1 MPSNPPQTQAAEAAR
16 TGPVGRGAYVVKSG
30 DGMESIAYAHGFF
43 WQTLWDDP
51 ANAEL
56 KEVRK
61 DPNVLLP
68 GDLVTIM
75 AKRLKTVEKADTQR
89 HRFRRKGV
97 PHVLKVQFLDW
108 KGEPRANKSARINVD
123 GTLSDGTTD
132 GDGLLEIPMSPGART
147 AVVRFESGHEFEID
161 LGHLDPVSEAR
172 GVQQRLRNLGY
183 YTGPVDGKLDQE
195 NMRAITRFQSS
206 VGLPAT
212 GEVDDLTRDRLVAE
226 NGA

>member
-1 MPSNPPQTQAAEAAR
+1 MPSEPQQGQTAEETR
-16 TGPVGRGAYVVKSG
+16 TGPVGRGGYVVKRG

-43 WQTLWDDP
+43 WETLWDDA

-75 AKRLKTVEKADTQR
+75 AKRAKTVEKPDAQR

-97 PHVLKVQFLDW
+97 PHVLKVRFADW
-108 KGEPRANKSARINVD
+108 QGQPRTNENAKINVD

-147 AVVRFESGHEFEID
+147 AIVRFETGHEFEID
-161 LGHLDPVSEAR
+161 LGHLDPATEPQ
-172 GVQQRLRNLGY
+172 GVQQRLRNLGF
-183 YTGPVDGKLDQE
+183 YTGPISGKLDHE
-195 NMRAITRFQSS
+195 TARAIERFQSS
-206 VGLPAT
+206 VGLSPS
-212 GEVDDLTRDRLVAE
+212 GEVDDLTRDRLVAD